1 MMMMMVMMMMTM
13 IMVMRMMMM
22 IMVMMMMMMMSDL
35 VMGAENP
42 LAILTNYLRVK
53 TISGCEGDLL
63 DIRCHSSDNKVT

>member
-1 MMMMMVMMMMTM
+1 MNCLCLTVMMM
-13 IMVMRMMMM
+13 I
-22 IMVMMMMMMMSDL
+22 MMMSDL

>member
-1 MMMMMVMMMMTM
+1 MKCVWLTV
-13 IMVMRMMMM
+13 I
-22 IMVMMMMMMMSDL
+22 IMMMMMMMSDL
-35 VMGAENP
+35 VTGAENP

>member
-1 MMMMMVMMMMTM
+1 MKMLLTV
-13 IMVMRMMMM
+13 IMMMM
-22 IMVMMMMMMMSDL
+22 IMMMMKSDL